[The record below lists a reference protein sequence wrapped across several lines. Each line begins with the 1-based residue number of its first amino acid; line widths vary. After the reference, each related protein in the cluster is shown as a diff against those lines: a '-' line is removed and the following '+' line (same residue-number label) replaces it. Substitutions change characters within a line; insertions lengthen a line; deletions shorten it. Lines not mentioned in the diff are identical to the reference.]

1 MAKPT
6 IYVTR
11 KLPKEIISEL
21 TKNYQVKM
29 WEEEEQPVPKD
40 VLAEEI
46 KQADAILSMLT
57 DTIDDNL
64 LNMAENLKV
73 IANLAVGF
81 DNIDIEACE
90 RRGITVTNT
99 PDVLTDTTADL
110 VFGLLLATA
119 RRIPESVDY
128 IKDDRWKTWSPY
140 MMAGSDVHHK
150 TIGIVG
156 MGSIGEAVAKRA
168 TGFEMEILYHN
179 RSRKPEAEKNLGAT
193 YVSFEELLE
202 RSDFVV
208 TMVPLTPETKG
219 IFNRDAFQ
227 KMKENAFFINASRG
241 AVVVEDDLVEAIE
254 KGEIQG
260 AGLDVFENEPIHSD
274 HQVLQ
279 FDQVVALP
287 HIGSASMETR
297 NQMIELAAK
306 NIDRVLKGEEPIT
319 PVTTIANKN

>member
-208 TMVPLTPETKG
+208 TMAPLTPETKG

-306 NIDRVLKGEEPIT
+306 KIDRVLKGEEPIT